1 MKNTNKRVLSISFL
15 CVLVMV
21 AMIFTGCSTKDI
33 EAKIDANAVAAEN
46 TAKELEGK
54 IDETASKAAENL
66 AAAKTALEGLIS
78 QGDAANTE
86 ALTAA
91 ITKVTEAIEET
102 KTAMGTADGALKTE
116 LDAAIASA
124 VETLNT
130 AITNLSNDLNGK
142 ITALDTAIKSNDGE
156 ITALQT
162 TTNKTATDVATIQGT
177 IATINTTLTA
187 LGESDTKTATKLQ
200 TLKES
205 LEALQEDVQ
214 EATETIAASYVKI
227 NDWDAAT
234 EVVIENLV
242 YLEEAY
248 GLVRNAGYY
257 DSLTNDTQGKL
268 ADVYFESYV
277 KLLRAIS
284 IDQAEEILTYAESV
298 YEGIADFADIRDEYV
313 QDDYYDE
320 EWAQI
325 NEIVADAVDA
335 FNALE
340 QDSEIAADDIVTFM
354 EESLEN
360 VLTKE
365 EVDAA
370 KAINDR
376 VAALDEALDAE
387 ANDNPD
393 DFGYNATTKAEYED
407 LMETID
413 AWNELV
419 GEDAKRDRIDD
430 AAIEALIAEYEAIA
444 KAYADAADALLA
456 KLAPYIAEDYVF
468 VYANDYDDV
477 LDLCEEA
484 MLWAVEVQWG
494 RQFSFDGAD
503 ETDVYAAIEAF
514 NEGAYSRAL
523 ALHTA
528 KAEAAAINEAVT
540 ALTADIEGMTMIKS
554 EYQIRY
560 SAIRTNV
567 ETWIETYFEA
577 PYDNVESEAEAQNY
591 AMLNHEA
598 YAALVTLYD
607 TEIRPVIESA
617 KNVAEAITAVGA
629 VEDVTISS
637 WEAILAAQN
646 AYAEFTNQLADLS
659 YDLRDVEGVGEYGKP
674 GVMTEK
680 LAELLAAY
688 NECLAGAEA
697 AYDLLTV
704 LTKADVT
711 VYTKDEVQA
720 LVDWYET
727 YLGLDITAETP
738 VYPEGKVYEISD
750 ALEITVDNF
759 NAACEAYN
767 AYNELIDAQAALLE
781 QIALDTKAILDVPA
795 YIAQREA
802 IEAVFELME
811 GWETGDSTFKPE
823 GFEDEQFASYPDLIE
838 DMKADLTAR
847 SAEVK
852 ALEDRLAALS
862 DRIDALVQDYEDL
875 ATVDARNEAT
885 DEINS
890 IKNDMETLIADN
902 DDKECFTEE
911 QYATI
916 VSAELALEKANRIAD
931 VTGRYEEVVS
941 KINTIT
947 DDYVKQSLMA
957 DAAESLAEAK
967 EAIAAIE
974 SVDAESDITLAEA
987 EFALVEHIVEVYTTN
1002 PSGFSPEIMKA
1013 RYQILETRAPMSSA
1027 DQLEIEK
1034 TFVTETFTK
1043 ITV

>member
-1 MKNTNKRVLSISFL
+1 M
-15 CVLVMV
+15 
-21 AMIFTGCSTKDI
+21 
-33 EAKIDANAVAAEN
+33 
-46 TAKELEGK
+46 
-54 IDETASKAAENL
+54 
-66 AAAKTALEGLIS
+66 
-78 QGDAANTE
+78 
-86 ALTAA
+86 
-91 ITKVTEAIEET
+91 
-102 KTAMGTADGALKTE
+102 
-116 LDAAIASA
+116 
-124 VETLNT
+124 
-130 AITNLSNDLNGK
+130 
-142 ITALDTAIKSNDGE
+142 
-156 ITALQT
+156 
-162 TTNKTATDVATIQGT
+162 
-177 IATINTTLTA
+177 
-187 LGESDTKTATKLQ
+187 
-200 TLKES
+200 
-205 LEALQEDVQ
+205 
-214 EATETIAASYVKI
+214 
-227 NDWDAAT
+227 
-234 EVVIENLV
+234 
-242 YLEEAY
+242 
-248 GLVRNAGYY
+248 
-257 DSLTNDTQGKL
+257 
-268 ADVYFESYV
+268 
-277 KLLRAIS
+277 
-284 IDQAEEILTYAESV
+284 
-298 YEGIADFADIRDEYV
+298 
-313 QDDYYDE
+313 
-320 EWAQI
+320 
-325 NEIVADAVDA
+325 
-335 FNALE
+335 
-340 QDSEIAADDIVTFM
+340 
-354 EESLEN
+354 
-360 VLTKE
+360 
-365 EVDAA
+365 
-370 KAINDR
+370 
-376 VAALDEALDAE
+376 
-387 ANDNPD
+387 
-393 DFGYNATTKAEYED
+393 
-407 LMETID
+407 
-413 AWNELV
+413 
-419 GEDAKRDRIDD
+419 
-430 AAIEALIAEYEAIA
+430 
-444 KAYADAADALLA
+444 
-456 KLAPYIAEDYVF
+456 
-468 VYANDYDDV
+468 
-477 LDLCEEA
+477 
-484 MLWAVEVQWG
+484 
-494 RQFSFDGAD
+494 
-503 ETDVYAAIEAF
+503 
-514 NEGAYSRAL
+514 
-523 ALHTA
+523 
-528 KAEAAAINEAVT
+528 
-540 ALTADIEGMTMIKS
+540 
-554 EYQIRY
+554 
-560 SAIRTNV
+560 
-567 ETWIETYFEA
+567 
-577 PYDNVESEAEAQNY
+577 
-591 AMLNHEA
+591 
-598 YAALVTLYD
+598 
-607 TEIRPVIESA
+607 
-617 KNVAEAITAVGA
+617 
-629 VEDVTISS
+629 
-637 WEAILAAQN
+637 AAQN
-646 AYAEFTNQLADLS
+646 AYAEFTNQMADLS

-781 QIALDTKAILDVPA
+781 QIAQDTEAILDVPA

-875 ATVDARNEAT
+875 ATVDARDEAA

-931 VTGRYEEVVS
+931 VTERYEEVVS

-1002 PSGFSPEIMKA
+1002 PSGLSPEIMKA